1 MKNRILGFFLSVA
14 SVYMVMSL
22 LTMLFVDMLSN
33 FVFTM

>member
-1 MKNRILGFFLSVA
+1 MKKRILGFFLSVA
-14 SVYMVMSL
+14 SVYMVMNL

>member
-1 MKNRILGFFLSVA
+1 MKKRILGFFLSVA

-22 LTMLFVDMLSN
+22 LTMLLVDMLSN

>member
-1 MKNRILGFFLSVA
+1 MKKRILGFFLSVA
-14 SVYMVMSL
+14 SVIMVMNL

>member
-1 MKNRILGFFLSVA
+1 MKKRILGFFLSVA